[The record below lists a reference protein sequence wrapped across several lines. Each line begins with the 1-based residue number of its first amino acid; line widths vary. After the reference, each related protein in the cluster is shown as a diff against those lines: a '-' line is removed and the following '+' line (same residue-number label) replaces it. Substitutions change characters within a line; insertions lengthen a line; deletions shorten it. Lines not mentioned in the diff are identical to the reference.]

1 MADGILSRL
10 LGKKR
15 TPEEQEMIR
24 GLLADAGV
32 WSGPDITPA
41 QAAYLVSQ
49 FAPGAATLDASGGMP
64 TAPTSEQSLL
74 DYSSRNPSM
83 AENFRQG
90 NYGTA
95 ALQGLGI
102 LGDMTY
108 AGTPL
113 LGATLGSA
121 MKAPRVIQKAMR
133 GGTPPTV
140 PSTTSRFTGERPT
153 VTRDTGLLQRV
164 GDVDRV
170 NAMQVEMSR
179 PAFSEVPIIGAEDI
193 INRPYVSGMSDT
205 TRSAREVIEAIN
217 GTEIGAPM
225 YGGKYYGFQN
235 PNRIWASDTGAV
247 TTLLNKA
254 DLAKDLE
261 GAKGDVLFVPYGMSA
276 SSPDFATML
285 TDVMIPYS
293 SANMTKKAKA
303 ALDKR
308 IREGTTG
315 KADHFRGV
323 PNWPGIDSPDVMQF
337 LRDLGGKRKNV
348 SQALD
353 EFRGDGALTLS
364 EARAAIT
371 DPAQFNPSFGL
382 IDTAYI
388 IDPNKVSKPGTHP
401 TYNTDI
407 FGSPLGAFQP
417 GYSVLD
423 LNPRYGMN
431 SAPYV
436 QSRPNLAAGN
446 KPSSPDQKAAM
457 GGLFGVFTQD
467 IVDDM
472 VRRGIVRP

>member
-10 LGKKR
+10 LSKKR
-15 TPEEQEMIR
+15 TPEEQEIIR

-32 WSGPDITPA
+32 WTGPEITPA
-41 QAAYLVSQ
+41 QTAYFGSQ
-49 FAPGAATLDASGGMP
+49 FAPGAATLDAMGGMP
-64 TAPTSEQSLL
+64 VAPTSEQSLL
-74 DYSSRNPSM
+74 DYSTRNPSM
-83 AENFRQG
+83 TENFRQG

-95 ALQGLGI
+95 LLQGLGVI
-102 LGDMTY
+102 GDMTY
-108 AGTPL
+108 AGSPL

-121 MKAPRVIQKAMR
+121 MKAPRAIQKAMK
-133 GGTPPTV
+133 GGTPPTL
-140 PSTTSRFTGERPT
+140 PTTTSRFVGERPA

-205 TRSAREVIEAIN
+205 TRSAREIIEAIN
-217 GTEIGAPM
+217 GIEIGAPM

-254 DLAKDLE
+254 DLAKKLE
-261 GAKGDVLFVPYGMSA
+261 GAKGDVLFVPYGMSPN
-276 SSPDFATML
+276 SPDFATML
-285 TDVMIPYS
+285 TGVMIPYS

-308 IREGTTG
+308 IRNGSSNEGPQFSG
-315 KADHFRGV
+315 I

-337 LRDLGGKRKNV
+337 LQDLGGKRKNV

-353 EFRGDGALTLS
+353 EFRNEGALTLS

-382 IDTAYI
+382 IDTAYT
-388 IDPNKVSKPGTHP
+388 IDPKKVSKPGTHP

-417 GYSVLD
+417 GYNVLN
-423 LNPRYGMN
+423 LNPRYGMD
-431 SAPYV
+431 SVPYI
-436 QSRPNLAAGN
+436 QNRPNLAAGN
-446 KPSSPDQKAAM
+446 KPNPTDQKAAM

-472 VRRGIVRP
+472 IRRGIVRP